1 MRTISTIIITGLLGL
16 SVAACTQDERRIA
29 GYGAG
34 GAAIGALAGGA
45 LTGRTRGVVTGAA
58 IGAVAGTLVGASQ
71 TRRGVR
77 YCHYRD
83 RRGRIYE
90 ARCRY

>member
-1 MRTISTIIITGLLGL
+1 MRTILTIVTIGILGL
-16 SVAACTQDERRIA
+16 AVAACTHDERRVA

-45 LTGRTRGVVTGAA
+45 ITGRTRGALAGAA
-58 IGAVAGTLVGASQ
+58 IGAAAGTLVGVAQ
-71 TRRGVR
+71 TRNGVR

-83 RRGRIYE
+83 RRGRRYE
-90 ARCRY
+90 ARCR